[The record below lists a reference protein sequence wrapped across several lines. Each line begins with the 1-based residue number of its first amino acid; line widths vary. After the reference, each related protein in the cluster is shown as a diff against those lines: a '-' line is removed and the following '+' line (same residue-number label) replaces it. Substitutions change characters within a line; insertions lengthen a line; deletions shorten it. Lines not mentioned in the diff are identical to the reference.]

1 MRKVLRHCGDGGS
14 CPHLV
19 YVKEN
24 GKLAVEEIRVL
35 LGWYIEELR
44 RIYGIHLKQ
53 IILYGSYAR
62 GDYRDDSDIDLM
74 VLVDLPE
81 GEMDC
86 YADELSEVGFE
97 YNICYGIWIM
107 PVVKNK
113 SHFQHWCD
121 AYPFYNNVVKEGIS
135 LYEAA

>member
-1 MRKVLRHCGDGGS
+1 M
-14 CPHLV
+14 
-19 YVKEN
+19 
-24 GKLAVEEIRVL
+24 AEETRVL
-35 LGWYIEELR
+35 LGQYIEELR

-81 GEMDC
+81 GETGS
-86 YADELSEVGFE
+86 YSDELSEVGFE
-97 YNICYGIWIM
+97 YNVSYGIWIM

-113 SHFQHWCD
+113 NHFQHWCET
-121 AYPFYNNVVKEGIS
+121 YPFYNNVMKEGIS

>member
-1 MRKVLRHCGDGGS
+1 M
-14 CPHLV
+14 
-19 YVKEN
+19 
-24 GKLAVEEIRVL
+24 AEETRVL
-35 LGWYIEELR
+35 LGQYIEELR
-44 RIYGIHLKQ
+44 RIYGTHLKQ

-81 GEMDC
+81 GETDS
-86 YADELSEVGFE
+86 YSAELSEVGFE
-97 YNICYGIWIM
+97 YNVSYGIWIM

-113 SHFQHWCD
+113 NHFQHWCET
-121 AYPFYNNVVKEGIS
+121 YPFYNNVMKEGIS